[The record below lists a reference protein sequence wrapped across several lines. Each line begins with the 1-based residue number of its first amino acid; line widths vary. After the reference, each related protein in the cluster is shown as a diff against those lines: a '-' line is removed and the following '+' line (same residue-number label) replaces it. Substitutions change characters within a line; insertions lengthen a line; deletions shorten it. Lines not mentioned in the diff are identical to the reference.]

1 MYRYIGG
8 LKSCKIGEDITIP
21 KLVVLCNK
29 KDLDIL
35 LNKYHMSVEKDND
48 DKLSIK
54 ISSRYIICNLEV
66 NNSVFGL
73 TTDNLLSL
81 TISRNENFGTE
92 ITAGDS
98 VKYDSVF
105 LNTLNSKDITTCVIY
120 IQISN
125 MLLEELHLNME
136 WITIEYPFNVVYI
149 RDNISVFESGDVY
162 MIKEDDHIDKMKL
175 YDPISF
181 KEYQWVYIKGTYLK
195 DIVFSNE
202 DE

>member
-105 LNTLNSKDITTCVIY
+105 LNALNSKDITTCVIY

-136 WITIEYPFNVVYI
+136 WITIEYPFNVAYI